1 MEFIPTKTLSEL
13 TREFKYR
20 LYTIAKSD
28 NSITGIPSGFE
39 KLDAITKG
47 FQPSNLIMVGGVEGM
62 GKTSFALSLIHKM
75 AIENQ
80 CPTAFFSLEMTNQQL
95 MMGIIRQ
102 QTNISVEKLC
112 SGLLNEDE
120 IALVSKKTAAFENT
134 PLDVYDYPFLT
145 VSDIEDALLFST
157 PDFAQIIIIDSLQF
171 IAKSKKDQVGKV
183 LNKGEMTQITFQ
195 LKKLAEKFNTTII
208 VLFHFRLPK
217 EKLRY
222 YYSKRPILADVRKY
236 APIDTYADLVL
247 LLYRPEYYKIE
258 EWDDDEQSSTAG
270 ESEIIV
276 AKNNSGILD
285 SVRIKFDGKKGEFD
299 NSPKLK
305 KTKRNSNNPFKTV
318 TLPSPNSDFESK
330 LRDDDDDLNPLA

>member
-1 MEFIPTKTLSEL
+1 MDFIEFKKLKEL
-13 TREFKYR
+13 GEEFKYR

-47 FQPSNLIMVGGVEGM
+47 FQPSNLILVGGVAGM

-95 MMGIIRQ
+95 MMSIIRQ
-102 QTNISVEKLC
+102 QTNISVEKFR

-134 PLDVYDYPFLT
+134 PLYVYENPFLT
-145 VSDIEDALLFST
+145 VSDIEDILLCSP
-157 PDFAQIIIIDSLQF
+157 PDFAKIIVIDSLQF
-171 IAKSKKDQVGKV
+171 LAKNKKDQVGKV
-183 LNKGEMTQITFQ
+183 LNKRELTQITFQ
-195 LKKLAEKFNTTII
+195 LKQLAEKFNITI
-208 VLFHFRLPK
+208 VVFFHFRLPK

-222 YYSKRPILADVRKY
+222 YYSKQPILADVRKY

-258 EWDDDEQSSTAG
+258 EWDDDEQSLTAG
-270 ESEIIV
+270 EAEIIV
-276 AKNNSGILD
+276 AKNTNGSLD
-285 SVRIKFDGKKGEFD
+285 NARVKFDGSKALFD
-299 NSPKLK
+299 NLSSYK
-305 KTKRNSNNPFKTV
+305 KM
-318 TLPSPNSDFESK
+318 D
-330 LRDDDDDLNPLA
+330 

>member
-13 TREFKYR
+13 TRDFKYR
-20 LYTIAKSD
+20 LYTIAKSND
-28 NSITGIPSGFE
+28 GITGIPSGFE

-47 FQPSNLIMVGGVEGM
+47 FQPSNLILIGGVAGM

-75 AIENQ
+75 VIENQ

-102 QTNISVEKLC
+102 QTNISAEKLR

-120 IALVSKKTAAFENT
+120 ISLVSKKTSAFENT
-134 PLDVYDYPFLT
+134 PLYVYENPFLT
-145 VSDIEDALLFST
+145 VSDIEDTLLCSP
-157 PDFAQIIIIDSLQF
+157 PDFAKIIVIDSLQF
-171 IAKSKKDQVGKV
+171 LAKNKKDPVGKI
-183 LNKGEMTQITFQ
+183 LNKRELTKITFQ
-195 LKKLAEKFNTTII
+195 LKQLAAKLNITIV

-217 EKLRY
+217 EKEKY

-258 EWDDDEQSSTAG
+258 EWDDDEQSPVAG
-270 ESEIIV
+270 EAEIIV
-276 AKNNSGILD
+276 AKNTNGILD
-285 SVRIKFDGKKGEFD
+285 NARVKFDGSKALFD
-299 NSPKLK
+299 NLSSYK
-305 KTKRNSNNPFKTV
+305 KM
-318 TLPSPNSDFESK
+318 D
-330 LRDDDDDLNPLA
+330 

>member
-1 MEFIPTKTLSEL
+1 MDFIEFKKLKEL
-13 TREFKYR
+13 GEEFKYR

-47 FQPSNLIMVGGVEGM
+47 FQPSNLILVGGVAGI
-62 GKTSFALSLIHKM
+62 GKTSFAISLIHKM

-95 MMGIIRQ
+95 MMSIIRQ
-102 QTNISVEKLC
+102 QTNISVEKFR

-134 PLDVYDYPFLT
+134 PLYVYENPFLT
-145 VSDIEDALLFST
+145 VSDIEDILLCSP
-157 PDFAQIIIIDSLQF
+157 PDFAKIIVIDSLQF
-171 IAKSKKDQVGKV
+171 LAKNKKDQVGKV
-183 LNKGEMTQITFQ
+183 LNKRELTQITFQ
-195 LKKLAEKFNTTII
+195 LKQLAEKFNITI
-208 VLFHFRLPK
+208 VVFFHFRLPK

-222 YYSKRPILADVRKY
+222 YYSKQPILADVRKY

-258 EWDDDEQSSTAG
+258 EWDDDEQSLTAG
-270 ESEIIV
+270 EAEIIV
-276 AKNNSGILD
+276 AKNTNGSLD
-285 SVRIKFDGKKGEFD
+285 NARVKFEGSKALFD
-299 NSPKLK
+299 NLSSYK
-305 KTKRNSNNPFKTV
+305 KM
-318 TLPSPNSDFESK
+318 D
-330 LRDDDDDLNPLA
+330 

>member
-20 LYTIAKSD
+20 LYTIAKS
-28 NSITGIPSGFE
+28 NNGITGIPSGFE

-47 FQPSNLIMVGGVEGM
+47 FQPSNLILIGGVAGM

-95 MMGIIRQ
+95 MMSIIRQ
-102 QTNISVEKLC
+102 QTNISVEKFR

-134 PLDVYDYPFLT
+134 PLYVYENPFLT
-145 VSDIEDALLFST
+145 VSDIEDTLLCSP
-157 PDFAQIIIIDSLQF
+157 PDFAKIIVIDSLQF
-171 IAKSKKDQVGKV
+171 LAKSKKDKVGKI
-183 LNKGEMTQITFQ
+183 LNKREFTKITFQ
-195 LKKLAEKFNTTII
+195 LKQLAEKFKITIV

-222 YYSKRPILADVRKY
+222 YYSKRPILADVRKF

-258 EWDDDEQSSTAG
+258 EWDDDEQSPAAG
-270 ESEIIV
+270 EAEIIV
-276 AKNNSGILD
+276 AKNINGSLD
-285 SVRIKFDGKKGEFD
+285 NARVKFDGSKALFD
-299 NSPKLK
+299 NLSSYK
-305 KTKRNSNNPFKTV
+305 KM
-318 TLPSPNSDFESK
+318 D
-330 LRDDDDDLNPLA
+330 